1 MNLVCRDEKIA
12 GFLLFFS
19 EHWNSSWH
27 GDMFHPNEQTWRRI
41 GGASNR
47 SSSNFVRGD
56 SPFTSGRAWQRQPGI
71 HVRELIKPMHPRH
84 FADSLT
90 KLLAARIRLEA
101 LLLSTYDP
109 CAELGPG
116 LRCKRTFPSAALLSY
131 RFITQIRLS
140 SHRVHSSP
148 LRSTLPT
155 L

>member
-1 MNLVCRDEKIA
+1 MKKSPDFCSFSANIEIHHGTGICFILTSRRDGISAVHRTDRAATSYGE
-12 GFLLFFS
+12 
-19 EHWNSSWH
+19 
-27 GDMFHPNEQTWRRI
+27 
-41 GGASNR
+41 
-47 SSSNFVRGD
+47 D

-101 LLLSTYDP
+101 PLLSTYDP

-116 LRCKRTFPSAALLSY
+116 LRCKRTFPSTALLSY